1 MASSAS
7 SSYKPII
14 AIFGTSGNVGSATIK
29 AIAEHFPAL
38 DVRAGVRDT
47 AADKSKALLPTAG
60 SANITLVKANLA
72 EPATLDA
79 ALRGGI
85 DTVFV
90 IAPGTEDR
98 GRLTI
103 NGIEA
108 AKRAKTVKFLV
119 IVSVGTADKPDEVF
133 GKQFGAVEAAAK
145 ATGIATT
152 VLRLPLFIDNNWGH
166 QSSIKSEGKI
176 YGGSDPTAKFTDV
189 LVSDI
194 GLAAATILA
203 QGPSKHAGKTYN
215 ITTTPHSYHDLAAAF
230 TKALGKKV
238 EYFRIPYS
246 ALKTTYLGYG
256 MPEWQ
261 VDGIIE
267 LFKGIDAGK
276 YTFASDFKTITGRE
290 PTSIDAWV
298 AQVAPAFK

>member
-1 MASSAS
+1 MA
-7 SSYKPII
+7 SYKPSV

-29 AIAEHFPAL
+29 AIAEKFPTL

-47 AADKSKALLPTAG
+47 TADKSKALLPAAG

-79 ALRGGI
+79 ALQGGI
-85 DTVFV
+85 ETVFV

-98 GRLTI
+98 GQLTI
-103 NGIEA
+103 NGIDA

-119 IVSVGTADKPDEVF
+119 VVSVATADKTDEIF
-133 GKQFGAVEAAAK
+133 GKQFGPVEAAAK
-145 ATGIATT
+145 ATGIPTAI
-152 VLRLPLFIDNNWGH
+152 LRLPLFIDNNWGH
-166 QSSIKSEGKI
+166 QSSIKSEGKF
-176 YGGSDPTAKFTDV
+176 YGGSDPTAKFTDA
-189 LVSDI
+189 LVADI

-215 ITTTPHSYHDLAAAF
+215 IATSPHSFNDLADAF
-230 TKALGKKV
+230 AKALGKKV
-238 EYFRIPYS
+238 EYVRIPYEG
-246 ALKTTYLGYG
+246 LKQAYLGYG

-290 PTSIDAWV
+290 PTTIDAWV
-298 AQVAPAFK
+298 SQVAQAFK